1 MLSLNYIYYSAFQV
15 IILPLAISIVNGFFR
30 SKKTASI
37 KIKNLIAQSFLIRN
51 KVSITITS
59 LSKFVALCLL
69 HLIHLPKLL
78 TTLLE
83 IKVGVIRFH
92 IKFHNHSLYGYFH
105 ALKFHPYNL
114 HC

>member
-1 MLSLNYIYYSAFQV
+1 MVFSF
-15 IILPLAISIVNGFFR
+15 
-30 SKKTASI
+30 KKTASI

-51 KVSITITS
+51 KVSITIAS

-69 HLIHLPKLL
+69 YLIHLPKLL

-83 IKVGVIRFH
+83 IKVGGIRTY
-92 IKFHNHSLYGYFH
+92 IKSHKHSLYGYFH
-105 ALKFHPYNL
+105 SLKFHPYNL